1 MSSKRLSIDEIKSEY
16 LKCATDFEYFA
27 EKYLTVWD
35 KQRKINIPFV
45 LFPHQKYAAWAYQ
58 NYDEIAILKYRQ
70 GGMTTTTCGF
80 LAWLLTFTSDV
91 KVAVVAD
98 KLKLAIEQIFS
109 MIVKMMEGLPDWM
122 RNNPAGSDTKSYKE
136 FANGAKLQAF
146 AAGKD
151 GVRGFSPDV
160 LFVDEAA
167 YLEHGDD
174 FFTAAQGSLSVGGK
188 LILNSTPKG
197 LDPVYYASIDGSRQ
211 GRNKF
216 YVVEI
221 YWYED
226 PRFVVNKKGEI
237 DLEWVKSNHRVK
249 TTNKEEYE
257 QLKKQG
263 YKPTSSWFEEQ
274 CAKYSY
280 DAKKIAQEIEGKFL
294 GSGGNL
300 IHEEYIQQ
308 QETEFVKTPIWTN
321 KEEDN
326 NFYVWEEPKVGANYL
341 MGVDVSSG
349 SGDDYS
355 TIVIMKVDE
364 SGKEEVAEY
373 QAKVAPEDL
382 GDIVVQWAQR
392 YNNAYVVIDV
402 TGGIGV
408 ITMNRVLELG
418 YPQTCIHYSEIRI
431 KPVKDRLQ
439 KYIRIVNGK
448 ELVAGFSISVNR
460 QLMLQELEKHIRL
473 TELIVRS
480 SRFVSEMKTFVYV
493 NGRYDHMRGSHDDI
507 LMAVAMALYAWYSK
521 GRGKDDTEMLKAMAQ
536 NWMVNDGTTELRRHD
551 NQEKKEV
558 KSKYKA
564 FSPFTKYNNGDDL
577 NFYQF
582 F

>member
-1 MSSKRLSIDEIKSEY
+1 MSSKKMRIDEIRAEY
-16 LKCATDFEYFA
+16 LRCATDFEYFA
-27 EKYLTVWD
+27 ETYLSVWD
-35 KQRKINIPFV
+35 KANKRNIPFK
-45 LFPHQKYAAWAYQ
+45 LFPHQKYTVWAYE
-58 NYDEIAILKYRQ
+58 NNDEIAILKYRQ
-70 GGMTTTTCGF
+70 GGMTTTTCGY
-80 LAWLLTFTSDV
+80 LAWLLTFKPDL

-109 MIVKMMEGLPDWM
+109 MITKMMEGLPEWM
-122 RNNPAGSDTKSYKE
+122 RNNPSGSDTKSYKE
-136 FANGAKLQAF
+136 FQNGAKLQAF

-197 LDPVYYASIDGSRQ
+197 MDAVYYASIDGSRN

-226 PRFVVNKKGEI
+226 PRFIYNKKGEM
-237 DLEWVKSNHRVK
+237 DLVWVKNNHKINTCDKAVYSELR
-249 TTNKEEYE
+249 
-257 QLKKQG
+257 KQG
-263 YKPTSSWFEEQ
+263 YKPTSSWYEEQ

-300 IHEEYIQQ
+300 IHEEYIMQ
-308 QETEFVKTPIWTN
+308 QETEYVKSPVWTN
-321 KEEDN
+321 IDEDN
-326 NFYVWEEPKVGANYL
+326 NFWVWEHPIPNTQYL
-341 MGVDVSSG
+341 MGVDVASG

-355 TIVIMKVDE
+355 TIIIMKVDE
-364 SGKEEVAEY
+364 SGKEQVAEY

-382 GDIVVQWAQR
+382 GDLAVAWGQK
-392 YNNAYVVIDV
+392 YNNAYTVVDV

-408 ITMNRVLELG
+408 ITMNRILELG
-418 YPQTCIHYSEIRI
+418 YDTNSIHYSEIRI

-439 KYIRIVNGK
+439 KYIKIVNGK
-448 ELVAGFSISVNR
+448 ELVAGFSISTNR

-480 SRFVSEMKTFVYV
+480 SRFTSEMKTFVFL

-507 LMAVAMALYAWYSK
+507 LMGGAMALYAWFSK
-521 GRGKDDTEMLKAMAQ
+521 GRGKDDTDMLRAMAQ
-536 NWMVNDGTTELRRHD
+536 NWMVNDGLSEGRY
-551 NQEKKEV
+551 NPSSKGEV
-558 KSKYKA
+558 KNKYKA
-564 FSPFTKYNNGDDL
+564 FSPFTQYNNGDDL
-577 NFYQF
+577 NHFKFY
-582 F
+582 

>member
-1 MSSKRLSIDEIKSEY
+1 MSSKKIKLDQIKTEY

-27 EKYLTVWD
+27 ETYLTVWD
-35 KQRKINIPFV
+35 KANKKSIPFK
-45 LFPHQKYAAWAYQ
+45 LFPHQKYTVWAYEH
-58 NYDEIAILKYRQ
+58 YDEVAILKYRQ
-70 GGMTTTTCGF
+70 GGMTTTTCGY
-80 LAWLLTFTSDV
+80 LAWLLTFRPEI

-136 FANGAKLQAF
+136 FQNKAKLQAF

-197 LDPVYYASIDGSRQ
+197 LDPVYYASIDGSRN
-211 GRNKF
+211 GKNKF

-226 PRFVVNKKGEI
+226 PRFIINKKGEM
-237 DLEWVKSNHRVK
+237 DLVWVKGNHKVS
-249 TTNKEEYE
+249 TCDKEVYE
-257 QLKKQG
+257 KLKKQG
-263 YKPTSSWFEEQ
+263 YKPTSSWYEEQ
-274 CAKYSY
+274 CAKYNY

-300 IHEEYIQQ
+300 IHEEYITQ
-308 QETEFVKTPIWTN
+308 QETDYMLQPIWTN
-321 KEEDN
+321 KEEDG
-326 NFYVWEEPKVGANYL
+326 NFWVWEWPTQFTHYL
-341 MGVDVSSG
+341 MCVDVSSG
-349 SGDDYS
+349 SGEDYS
-355 TIVIMKVDE
+355 TITILKVDE
-364 SGKEEVAEY
+364 SGKEQVAEY

-382 GDIVVQWAQR
+382 GDMVVDWALK

-408 ITMNRVLELG
+408 ITMNRILDLG
-418 YPQTCIHYSEIRI
+418 YSNVHYSEIRM
-431 KPVKDRLQ
+431 KPIKDRLQ
-439 KYIRIVNGK
+439 KYIKHINGK
-448 ELVAGFSISVNR
+448 EMVAGFSISNNR
-460 QLMLQELEKHIRL
+460 PLMLQELEKHIRL
-473 TELIVRS
+473 QELIVRS
-480 SRFVSEMKTFVYV
+480 SRFISEMKTFVFV
-493 NGRYDHMRGSHDDI
+493 SGRYDHMRGSHDDI
-507 LMAVAMALYAWYSK
+507 LIGVAMGLYAWMSK
-521 GRGKDDTEMLKAMAQ
+521 GRGTDDSAMLTAMAKA
-536 NWMVNDGTTELRRHD
+536 WRVNDGNSFIE
-551 NQEKKEV
+551 QERKNNKKIQD
-558 KSKYKA
+558 KYKGYT
-564 FSPFTKYNNGDDL
+564 PFTQYNNDDYMS
-577 NFYQF
+577 FYKF
-582 F
+582 

>member
-1 MSSKRLSIDEIKSEY
+1 MSSKKMKLDEIRGEY

-35 KQRKINIPFV
+35 KANKVNIPFI
-45 LFPHQKYAAWAYQ
+45 LFPHQKYTVWAYE
-58 NYDEIAILKYRQ
+58 NHDEVAILKYRQ
-70 GGMTTTTCGF
+70 GGMTTTTCGY
-80 LAWLLTFTSDV
+80 LAWVLTFTPDV

-109 MIVKMMEGLPDWM
+109 MITKMMEGLPDWM
-122 RNNPAGSDTKSYKE
+122 RNNPDGSDTKAYKE
-136 FANGAKLQAF
+136 FQNGAKLQAF

-151 GVRGFSPDV
+151 GVRGFSPDI

-167 YLEHGDD
+167 YLEFGDD

-197 LDPVYYASIDGSRQ
+197 LDPVYYASIDGSRN
-211 GRNKF
+211 GKNKF

-226 PRFVVNKKGEI
+226 PRFIYNKKGEM
-237 DLEWVKSNHRVK
+237 DLVWVKGNDKVN
-249 TTNKEEYE
+249 TNNKEEYE
-257 QLKKQG
+257 KLKKLG
-263 YKPTSSWFEEQ
+263 YKPTSSWYIEQ
-274 CAKYSY
+274 CAKYNF

-300 IHEEYIQQ
+300 IHEEYIKQ
-308 QETEFVKTPIWTN
+308 QETEYVKSPIWTN

-326 NFYVWEEPKVGANYL
+326 NFWVWEEPVEGAEYL
-341 MGVDVSSG
+341 IGVDVSSG

-364 SGKEEVAEY
+364 SGKEQVAEY

-382 GDIVVQWAQR
+382 GDIVVEWAQR
-392 YNNAYVVIDV
+392 YNNGYVVIDV

-408 ITMNRVLELG
+408 ITMNRVLELK
-418 YPQTCIHYSEIRI
+418 YPQSCIHYSEIRM
-431 KPVKDRLQ
+431 KPIKDRLQ
-439 KYIRIVNGK
+439 KYTRLVNGK
-448 ELVAGFSISVNR
+448 ELVAGFSISTNR
-460 QLMLQELEKHIRL
+460 QLMLQELEKNIRL
-473 TELIVRS
+473 CELLVRS
-480 SRFVSEMKTFVYV
+480 KRFTSEMNTFVYI

-507 LMAVAMALYAWYSK
+507 LIACAMALYAWFSK
-521 GRGKDDTEMLKAMAQ
+521 GRGRDDSEMLKAMAS
-536 NWMVNDGTTELRRHD
+536 NWMVNDGATEIKKFQSE
-551 NQEKKEV
+551 NKEV
-558 KSKYKA
+558 KNKYKGL
-564 FSPFTKYNNGDDL
+564 SPFTQYNSGDDL
-577 NFYQF
+577 NWYKFY
-582 F
+582 